1 MLQKVGTIF
10 HLSKNIYEEVDV
22 IYSYVLLTFQKT
34 LQGQE
39 SEVSNLPSQ
48 SLTTA
53 TTKKAF

>member
-22 IYSYVLLTFQKT
+22 IYSYVLLTLQKT

-48 SLTTA
+48 SLRTA